1 LYYARFIG
9 KTIISGVDCEE
20 DSGVYFMSINKFK
33 PGGDRAQINKV
44 IHLHREWAKKQL
56 AAGVLVQAGK
66 WGDNGGM
73 IVVKAESREEADR
86 IVNEDPLVEA
96 DLITFETA
104 QLYPAVV
111 FK

>member
-1 LYYARFIG
+1 M
-9 KTIISGVDCEE
+9 
-20 DSGVYFMSINKFK
+20 YFMSINTFK

-44 IHLHREWAKKQL
+44 IRLHRDWAKKQL

-73 IVVKAESREEADR
+73 IVVKAESREEADTV
-86 IVNEDPLVEA
+86 VNADPLVEA
-96 DLITFETA
+96 GLIMFETA
-104 QLYPAVV
+104 ELHPAVA